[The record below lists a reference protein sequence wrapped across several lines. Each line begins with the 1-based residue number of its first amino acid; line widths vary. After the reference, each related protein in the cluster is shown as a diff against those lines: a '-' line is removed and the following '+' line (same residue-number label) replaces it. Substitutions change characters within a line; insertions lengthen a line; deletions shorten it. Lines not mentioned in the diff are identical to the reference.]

1 MVSLLI
7 IHDTWSCRHMV
18 VSTEQYRRQVTVVT
32 ITRRRPAMLRRA
44 IEFVANQCC
53 DHVAAHLVLVDD
65 CRDTWIEL
73 SHTESG

>member
-1 MVSLLI
+1 
-7 IHDTWSCRHMV
+7 MV